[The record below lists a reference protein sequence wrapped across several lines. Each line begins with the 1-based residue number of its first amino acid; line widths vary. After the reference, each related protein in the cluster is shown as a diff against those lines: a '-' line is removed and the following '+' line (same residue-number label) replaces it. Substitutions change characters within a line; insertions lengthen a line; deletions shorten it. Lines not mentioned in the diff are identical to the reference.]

1 MRTRMGTTVATN
13 ALLERKG
20 EPVLLVTTAGF
31 ADGLRI
37 GYQSRPDLFARHIVL
52 PDRLHPRVIEA
63 QERDNQAATRATLD
77 RFNAACARA
86 GVSAEPLTL
95 NANFGGVGEQFSR
108 IARRF
113 DLSIVGQVEPD
124 SSAIEEIIAESAL
137 FESGRPVIIVPYIQ
151 KAPLKLD
158 NVMVCWDGSR
168 AAARA
173 IADAMPLLSKAGR
186 VEVVIVANERGK
198 QDEIAGA
205 DMAAHLARHGLNVD
219 VRRTALGDVDVA
231 DILLSHAADAGSD
244 FIVMGGYGH
253 SRLREFI
260 LGGVTRSIFRSMTAP
275 VLMSH

>member
-1 MRTRMGTTVATN
+1 MIKDIVVNLNVGEKPSPACDYAVSVAATFD
-13 ALLERKG
+13 AHLAGIAFLYDPIV
-20 EPVLLVTTAGF
+20 PVSGAGYIP
-31 ADGLRI
+31 AD
-37 GYQSRPDLFARHIVL
+37 
-52 PDRLHPRVIEA
+52 VIDA
-63 QERDNQAATRATLD
+63 QERDNEAATRAALD
-77 RFNAACARA
+77 RFNTACSRA

-95 NANFGGVGEQFSR
+95 NASFGGVGEQFAR

-113 DLSIVGQVEPD
+113 DLSIVGQAEPET
-124 SSAIEEIIAESAL
+124 SAVEEIIAESAL

-173 IADAMPLLSKAGR
+173 IADAMPLLTKSGR

-198 QDEIAGA
+198 EDEIAGA

-275 VLMSH
+275 VLMAH